1 MPSTV
6 RQTLLTTAIAVT
18 AALVVGLVVVA
29 AGRPLILQT
38 PLTSVASTNA
48 SYYNP
53 GVITSGDA
61 TVTKRPDIAFIS
73 VGVEAQASSAT
84 QAQRDLATLANKLIA
99 KAKSLGIPDNEINT
113 GGYNVGPI
121 YSPDGRATITG
132 YQAGESLN
140 LKWHNVDN
148 VGTALDGL
156 VQQGGATRISVS
168 FGLNDTK
175 AAQAEARVLAI
186 GDARSR
192 ASAMAKAAGVQL
204 GQVLR
209 ITDQTTYSRPPMY
222 AYAPAA
228 GAVDQTQVPVGTMDI
243 QVQVEVD
250 FAIA

>member
-1 MPSTV
+1 MPSAL
-6 RQTLLTTAIAVT
+6 RQNLITTAIAVT

-38 PLTSVASTNA
+38 PLANVASST
-48 SYYNP
+48 SFYNP

-61 TVTKRPDIAFIS
+61 TVTKRPDIAFIN
-73 VGVEAQASSAT
+73 VGVEAQASTAT
-84 QAQRDLATLANKLIA
+84 QAQRDLASLAGKLIA
-99 KAKSLGIPDNEINT
+99 KAKSLGIPDSEINT
-113 GGYNVGPI
+113 GGYSVGPI
-121 YSPDGRATITG
+121 YAPDGRGTITG

-148 VGTALDGL
+148 VGNALDGL

-175 AAQAEARVLAI
+175 AAQAEARTLAI
-186 GDARSR
+186 GDARTR
-192 ASAMAKAAGVQL
+192 ASAMARAAGVQL

-209 ITDQTTYSRPPMY
+209 ITDQTSYNRPPAY
-222 AYAPAA
+222 AYAPSA
-228 GAVDQTQVPVGTMDI
+228 GAVDQTQVPVGTMDVE
-243 QVQVEVD
+243 VQVEVD